1 MSTSTSGSLPTLPE
15 RALFT
20 GSGVAL
26 VAPFTESG
34 VNEAVLRE
42 LVRFHIREGTDALII
57 NGSTGEAATMTPAEQ
72 RRSVEVAVEE
82 AGGRVPVVAGAGGS
96 DTAAVAALAR
106 EARAAGA
113 DAILL
118 AAPPYNKP
126 TQRGV
131 VAHCRAVMDAADLP
145 TILYNVPGRTA
156 CNILPATVEELAD
169 DERVV
174 GLKEASGDISQIAEV
189 ARRVSE
195 RIALYSGND
204 DQIVPVLSL
213 GGVGVISVLANVAP
227 ADTARMVKSF
237 LAGDTVEARR
247 LQLEYLPLVAA
258 LFHESNPVP
267 VKAAVRRLGFEV
279 GEVRLPLVAAAEET
293 LSRLARAMEDAG
305 LTPEAG
311 VRA

>member
-1 MSTSTSGSLPTLPE
+1 MSTSPSGSLPALPE

-26 VAPFTESG
+26 VTPFNERG
-34 VNEAVLRE
+34 VNEAALRD
-42 LVRFHIREGTDALII
+42 LVRFHLREGTDALII

-82 AGGRVPVVAGAGGS
+82 VAGRVPVVAGAGGS
-96 DTAAVAALAR
+96 DTAAVAALAK

-113 DAILL
+113 SAILL

-126 TQRGV
+126 TQRGIL
-131 VAHCRAVMDAADLP
+131 AHCRAVMDAAELP

-156 CNILPATVEELAD
+156 CNILPETVEQLAA

-189 ARRVSE
+189 ARRVSN

-227 ADTARMVKSF
+227 SDTSLMVKRF
-237 LAGDTVEARR
+237 LAGDVGEARR
-247 LQLEYLPLVAA
+247 LQLEYLPLIAA

-267 VKAAVRRLGFEV
+267 VKAAVRILGFEV

-293 LSRLARAMEDAG
+293 VARLTRAMQDAG
-305 LTPEAG
+305 LTPEPG